1 MVLLFWSSNKKTIG
15 SHWDHIKWFIILQ
28 INCKHGDKINNLV
41 HLLKSILA
49 GLVSKIQA
57 MSSDQRHCQ
66 NFWTNYENF
75 WKFLSSVLSD
85 ICKQFYFTFD
95 LWSYIFFF
103 FLTQFN
109 DFPILSSEFMTH
121 VYYIESG
128 GHYCVI

>member
-1 MVLLFWSSNKKTIG
+1 MVLLFWNSNKKTIG

-57 MSSDQRHCQ
+57 MRSDQDIVKIFEQ
-66 NFWTNYENF
+66 IMKISENF
-75 WKFLSSVLSD
+75 SLAYCQIYVNNFISLLVSEV
-85 ICKQFYFTFD
+85 TF
-95 LWSYIFFF
+95 SFF